1 MYVPLPFA
9 WFIITLYNQGYT
21 LIMTEQALVCV
32 LPPSLPPW
40 DWDCYKCIDS
50 SCLLSGDVDHGIW
63 LLDLS
68 LDWHYLCASFS
79 DYLRLAIAHLGLV
92 QWPYALTPLGLS
104 PLHEVS
110 SPVLLACPSH

>member
-1 MYVPLPFA
+1 MH
-9 WFIITLYNQGYT
+9 NYT
-21 LIMTEQALVCV
+21 CF
-32 LPPSLPPW
+32 
-40 DWDCYKCIDS
+40 
-50 SCLLSGDVDHGIW
+50 LSAAGVEHGVW

-104 PLHEVS
+104 PQHEVTS
-110 SPVLLACPSH
+110 ISTISGADFVL